1 MLKQTN
7 AARELLAVPLGLLVL
22 AVRRWSICYGDRQGG
37 LVGWADEA
45 HSELRDSLSG
55 WSPSGSRARIT
66 WP

>member
-37 LVGWADEA
+37 LVGWADEGA
-45 HSELRDSLSG
+45 F
-55 WSPSGSRARIT
+55 RAA
-66 WP
+66 